1 MRDLRVTDSNHTIRE
16 IADSIARYAGTEAG
30 AAIGSL
36 FLKRQVEPTQ
46 LVHTAQ
52 WPCFGLVVQGS
63 KRIQLGT
70 ETYHYGAGDYLL
82 VSLDLPMSSCV
93 VDASE
98 QEPHLGMGM
107 AIDPQHLGE
116 VLRRFGAG
124 YADSAPDA
132 PEASA
137 RGVAVSRASADLLD
151 AALRLL
157 RLLDRPQD
165 IPVMAPLLEQEV
177 LYRLL
182 VGPYGARLRQIALAE
197 SPSNKVAKAIS
208 WLRENYASPL
218 RIEDLADRVGMSE
231 SSLHHNFKTVTAMT
245 PMQYQKQLRLHEA
258 RRLMLVERLDVGSAG
273 YAVGYQSPSQFSREY
288 SRLYG
293 QSPVRDVGSVR
304 GPVVSGEQR
313 AN

>member
-1 MRDLRVTDSNHTIRE
+1 MTETIRE
-16 IADSIARYAGTEAG
+16 IADIIARYAANGSDHPAG
-30 AAIGSL
+30 LPSL
-36 FLKRQVEPTQ
+36 YLKRQAEPTQ

-52 WPCFGLVVQGS
+52 WPCFGLVAQGA
-63 KRIQLGT
+63 KRLQLGT
-70 ETYHYGAGDYLL
+70 ETYTYAAGDYVL
-82 VSLDLPMSSCV
+82 VSLDLPMSSCIV
-93 VDASE
+93 EASE
-98 QEPHLGMGM
+98 AEPHLGMGF
-107 AIDPQHLGE
+107 AIDPQHLKD
-116 VLRRFGAG
+116 VLGRFGNG
-124 YADSAPDA
+124 PADGHGAHPA
-132 PEASA
+132 VPE
-137 RGVAVSRASADLLD
+137 RGVVVAKASADLLD
-151 AALRLL
+151 ATLRLL

-208 WLRENYASPL
+208 WLRSNYASPL

-288 SRLYG
+288 ARLYG
-293 QSPVRDVGSVR
+293 QPPIRDVGAAR
-304 GPVVSGEQR
+304 GPVLGGEAR
-313 AN
+313 IAG

>member
-1 MRDLRVTDSNHTIRE
+1 LRVTDTTHTIAE

-30 AAIGSL
+30 AGINSL
-36 FLKRQVEPTQ
+36 FLKKQTEPTQ
-46 LVHTAQ
+46 FVHTAQ
-52 WPCFGLVVQGS
+52 WPCFGLVVQGA

-70 ETYHYGAGDYLL
+70 ETYHYGVGDYLL

-93 VDASE
+93 VDASA
-98 QEPHLGMGM
+98 QEPHLGMGF
-107 AIDPQHLGE
+107 AIDPQQLKE
-116 VLRRFGAG
+116 VLARFGNGHA
-124 YADSAPDA
+124 SNHVPPVV
-132 PEASA
+132 PE
-137 RGVAVSRASADLLD
+137 RGVAVAKASADLLD

-157 RLLDRPQD
+157 RLLDRPHD

-293 QSPVRDVGSVR
+293 QSPIRDLGAAR
-304 GPVVSGEQR
+304 GPVISGEQR
-313 AN
+313 VN

>member
-1 MRDLRVTDSNHTIRE
+1 VTETIRE
-16 IADSIARYAGTEAG
+16 IADIIARYAAN
-30 AAIGSL
+30 GSDHPTGL
-36 FLKRQVEPTQ
+36 ASLYLKRQTEPTQ

-52 WPCFGLVVQGS
+52 WPCFGLVAQGA
-63 KRIQLGT
+63 KRLQLGT
-70 ETYHYGAGDYLL
+70 ETYTYAAGDYVL
-82 VSLDLPMSSCV
+82 VSLDLPMSSCIV
-93 VDASE
+93 EASE
-98 QEPHLGMGM
+98 AQPHLGMGF
-107 AIDPQHLGE
+107 AIDPQLLKE
-116 VLRRFGAG
+116 VLGRFGNGHA
-124 YADSAPDA
+124 DA
-132 PEASA
+132 PAHPQLPE
-137 RGVAVSRASADLLD
+137 RGVVVAKASADLLD
-151 AALRLL
+151 ATLRLL

-208 WLRENYASPL
+208 WLRSNYASPL

-288 SRLYG
+288 ARLYG
-293 QSPVRDVGSVR
+293 QPPIRDVGSAL
-304 GPVVSGEQR
+304 GGEAR
-313 AN
+313 VAG